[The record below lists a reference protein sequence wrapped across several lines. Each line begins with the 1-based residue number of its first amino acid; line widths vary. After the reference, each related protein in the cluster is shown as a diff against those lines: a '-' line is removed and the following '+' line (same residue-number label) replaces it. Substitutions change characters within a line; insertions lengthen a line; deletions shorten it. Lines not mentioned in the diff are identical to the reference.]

1 MANVEKAS
9 GIYPAD
15 LTESEQG
22 DEIQKKLLQ
31 KNVSVIHENEQQS
44 QKASKCRESRKLY
57 LETFA
62 ETSKRT
68 VKQIIKRIKKRKK
81 RTRQSRSETIKYL
94 REKTTLSEYK
104 KSA

>member
-1 MANVEKAS
+1 MENVEKAS
-9 GIYPAD
+9 GIYPPD

-31 KNVSVIHENEQQS
+31 KKRDVSVIHENEQQS
-44 QKASKCRESRKLY
+44 QKARKCRESRKLY

-68 VKQIIKRIKKRKK
+68 AETNNEEDTKKKK

-94 REKTTLSEYK
+94 REKAEK
-104 KSA
+104 D